1 MPTDTALMLMNERGT
16 MFCECCGVAPAEEAH
31 HMLYRKDNR
40 TKGAKELLD
49 LRYNL
54 MLVCHDC
61 HSGPAKTHENKVR
74 FWNIQCKRYSREV
87 MLKWHTDLPYK
98 IKEREYY

>member
-1 MPTDTALMLMNERGT
+1 MPTETAYRIMQERGT

-31 HMLYRKDNR
+31 HCLYRKDNR

-54 MLVCHDC
+54 MLVCHAC
-61 HSGPAKTHENKVR
+61 HAGPAKTHENKVR
-74 FWNIQCKRYSREV
+74 FWNMQCKRYGCEV

-98 IKEREYY
+98 IKECEYY

>member
-40 TKGAKELLD
+40 TKGAKALLD
-49 LRYNL
+49 LPYNL
-54 MLVCHDC
+54 MLVCKDC
-61 HSGPAKTHENKVR
+61 HAGPAKTHENKVR
-74 FWNIQCKRYSREV
+74 FWNVQCKRYGREV
-87 MLKWHTDLPYK
+87 MLQWHMDLPYK